1 MNRLR
6 RKNRQT
12 MSEGIRIGTRAS
24 LLALWQANWVKSRL
38 EELHPGIEVVLVHIK
53 TEGDRIE
60 VPLFQ
65 MGGKGLFVKD
75 IEEALLRGEV
85 DLAVH
90 SAKDLPAVIPEEL
103 TLTSFP
109 AREDPRDALLSRNG
123 TLWRDFPRGGKIGT
137 SSPRRK
143 AQLLHLRAD
152 LQIVPLRGNL
162 DTRIKKLTTDSL
174 DGVILASAG
183 LRRMGWESKASDYF
197 DPEVMVPAIGQGI
210 LAIETHEKNSRVR
223 ELVGDLNHFPTALEL
238 EAERAFLKKLG
249 GGCQIPIAGLAR
261 IRGDQ
266 IHLIG
271 LIASSEGERIVR
283 GEKVGTIEGAENL
296 GRQLAQELLAKG
308 GAEILQ
314 EVYR

>member
-1 MNRLR
+1 
-6 RKNRQT
+6 
-12 MSEGIRIGTRAS
+12 MSERIRIGTRSS
-24 LLALWQANWVKSRL
+24 LLALWQANWVKARL
-38 EELHPGIEVVLVHIK
+38 EELHRGIGITLVHIK

-65 MGGKGLFVKD
+65 LGGKGLFVKD

-103 TLTSFP
+103 TLTAFP
-109 AREDPRDALLSRNG
+109 VREDPRDALISRDG
-123 TLWRDFPRGGKIGT
+123 IPWKEFPPGGKIGT

-143 AQLLHLRAD
+143 AQLLHFRPD

-162 DTRIKKLTTDSL
+162 DTRIKKVVTETL

-183 LRRMGWESKASDYF
+183 VRRMGWESKASDFF
-197 DPEVMVPAIGQGI
+197 DPELMVPAIGQGI
-210 LAIETHEKNSRVR
+210 LAIETHEGNNRVR
-223 ELVGDLNHFPTALEL
+223 ELVADLNHLPTALEL
-238 EAERAFLKKLG
+238 ETERAFLKRLG

-261 IRGDQ
+261 VMGDQ
-266 IHLIG
+266 IRMLG
-271 LIASSEGERIVR
+271 LIASSDGKRIVR
-283 GEKVGTIEGAENL
+283 GEKTGTVRQAENL
-296 GRQLAQELLAKG
+296 GRQLAQELLAQG

>member
-1 MNRLR
+1 
-6 RKNRQT
+6 
-12 MSEGIRIGTRAS
+12 MSEWVRIGTRAS

-38 EELHPGIEVVLVHIK
+38 EDLHPGIEVVLIHIR

-65 MGGKGLFVKD
+65 LGGKGLFVKD
-75 IEEALLRGEV
+75 LEDALIRGEV

-103 TLTSFP
+103 ALSAFP
-109 AREDPRDALLSRNG
+109 AREDPRDALLSRPG
-123 TLWRDFPRGGKIGT
+123 VSWREFPRGGRIGT

-152 LQIVPLRGNL
+152 LEVVPLRGNL
-162 DTRIKKLTTDSL
+162 DTRIRKLSTENL
-174 DGVILASAG
+174 DGILLASAG
-183 LRRMGWESKASDYF
+183 LRRMGWESKASDFF
-197 DPEVMVPAIGQGI
+197 DPETMVPAIGQGVM
-210 LAIETHEKNSRVR
+210 AIETHRQNSRAR
-223 ELVGDLNHFPTALEL
+223 ELVADLNHRPTGLEL
-238 EAERAFLKKLG
+238 EAERAFLRELG

-261 IRGDQ
+261 MREDRIR
-266 IHLIG
+266 LVG
-271 LIASSEGERIVR
+271 LISSSDGKRIVR
-283 GEKVGTIEGAENL
+283 GEKAGAAGEAGTL
-296 GRQLAQELLAKG
+296 GRNLAEELLSRG

>member
-1 MNRLR
+1 
-6 RKNRQT
+6 
-12 MSEGIRIGTRAS
+12 MSEWVRIGTRAS

-38 EELHPGIEVVLVHIK
+38 EDLHPGIEVVLIHIR

-65 MGGKGLFVKD
+65 LGGKGLFVKD
-75 IEEALLRGEV
+75 IEDALIRGEV

-103 TLTSFP
+103 ALSAFP
-109 AREDPRDALLSRNG
+109 AREDPRDALLSRPG
-123 TLWRDFPRGGKIGT
+123 VSWREFPRGGRIGT

-152 LQIVPLRGNL
+152 LEVVPLRGNL
-162 DTRIKKLTTDSL
+162 DTRIRKLSTENL
-174 DGVILASAG
+174 DGILLASAG
-183 LRRMGWESKASDYF
+183 LRRMGWESKASDFF
-197 DPEVMVPAIGQGI
+197 DPETMVPAIGQGVM
-210 LAIETHEKNSRVR
+210 AIETHRQNSRAR
-223 ELVGDLNHFPTALEL
+223 ELVADLNHRPTGLEL
-238 EAERAFLKKLG
+238 EAERAFLRELG

-261 IRGDQ
+261 MREDRIR
-266 IHLIG
+266 LVG
-271 LIASSEGERIVR
+271 LISSSDGKRIVR
-283 GEKVGTIEGAENL
+283 GEKAGAAGEAGTL
-296 GRQLAQELLAKG
+296 GRNLAEELLSRG

>member
-1 MNRLR
+1 
-6 RKNRQT
+6 
-12 MSEGIRIGTRAS
+12 MSEWVRIGTRAS

-38 EELHPGIEVVLVHIK
+38 EDLHPGIEVSLIRIR

-65 MGGKGLFVKD
+65 LGGKGLFVKD
-75 IEEALLRGEV
+75 IEDALIRGEV

-103 TLTSFP
+103 ALSAFP
-109 AREDPRDALLSRNG
+109 AREDPRDALLSRPG
-123 TLWRDFPRGGKIGT
+123 VSWREFPRGGRIGT

-152 LQIVPLRGNL
+152 LEVVPLRGNL
-162 DTRIKKLTTDSL
+162 DTRIRKLSTENL
-174 DGVILASAG
+174 DGILLASAG
-183 LRRMGWESKASDYF
+183 LRRMGWESKASDFF
-197 DPEVMVPAIGQGI
+197 DPETMVPAIGQGVM
-210 LAIETHEKNSRVR
+210 AIETHRQNSRAR
-223 ELVGDLNHFPTALEL
+223 ELVADLNHRPTGLEL
-238 EAERAFLKKLG
+238 EAERAFLRELG

-261 IRGDQ
+261 MREDRIR
-266 IHLIG
+266 LVG
-271 LIASSEGERIVR
+271 LISSSDGKRIVR
-283 GEKVGTIEGAENL
+283 GEKAGAAGEAGTL
-296 GRQLAQELLAKG
+296 GRHLAEELLSRG

>member
-1 MNRLR
+1 
-6 RKNRQT
+6 
-12 MSEGIRIGTRAS
+12 MSEWVRIGTRAS

-38 EELHPGIEVVLVHIK
+38 EDLHPGIEIVLIHIR

-65 MGGKGLFVKD
+65 LGGKGLFVKD
-75 IEEALLRGEV
+75 LEDALIRGEV

-103 TLTSFP
+103 ALSAFP
-109 AREDPRDALLSRNG
+109 AREDPRDALLSRPG
-123 TLWRDFPRGGKIGT
+123 VSWREFPRGGRIGT

-152 LQIVPLRGNL
+152 LEVVPLRGNL
-162 DTRIKKLTTDSL
+162 DTRIRKLSTENL
-174 DGVILASAG
+174 DGILLASAG
-183 LRRMGWESKASDYF
+183 LRRMGWESKASDFF
-197 DPEVMVPAIGQGI
+197 DPETMVPAIGQGVM
-210 LAIETHEKNSRVR
+210 AIETHRQNSRAR
-223 ELVGDLNHFPTALEL
+223 ELVADLNHRPTGLEL
-238 EAERAFLKKLG
+238 EAERAFLRELG

-261 IRGDQ
+261 MREDRIR
-266 IHLIG
+266 LVG
-271 LIASSEGERIVR
+271 LISSSDGKRIVR
-283 GEKVGTIEGAENL
+283 GEKAGAAGEAGTL
-296 GRQLAQELLAKG
+296 GRNLAEELLSRG

>member
-1 MNRLR
+1 
-6 RKNRQT
+6 
-12 MSEGIRIGTRAS
+12 MSEQIRIGTRS
-24 LLALWQANWVKSRL
+24 SILAICQANWVKARL
-38 EELHPGIEVVLVHIK
+38 EELHPGIGVTLVQIK

-65 MGGKGLFVKD
+65 LGGKGLFVKD

-103 TLTSFP
+103 TLTAFP
-109 AREDPRDALLSRNG
+109 AREDPRDALISRNG
-123 TLWRDFPRGGKIGT
+123 IPWKKFPRGGKIGT

-143 AQLLHLRAD
+143 AQLLHLRTD
-152 LQIVPLRGNL
+152 LQIFPLRGNL
-162 DTRIKKLTTDSL
+162 DTRVRKFATENL

-197 DPEVMVPAIGQGI
+197 DPEVMIPAIGQGI
-210 LAIETHEKNSRVR
+210 LAIETHEGNSRVR
-223 ELVGDLNHFPTALEL
+223 EWVADLNHLPTALEL
-238 EAERAFLKKLG
+238 ETERAFLKRLG

-261 IRGDQ
+261 VMGDQ
-266 IHLIG
+266 IRMVG
-271 LIASSEGERIVR
+271 LIASSEGDRIVR
-283 GEKVGTIEGAENL
+283 GEKSGTVRQAENL
-296 GRQLAQELLAKG
+296 GRQLAQELLAQG

>member
-1 MNRLR
+1 
-6 RKNRQT
+6 
-12 MSEGIRIGTRAS
+12 MSEQIRIGTRS
-24 LLALWQANWVKSRL
+24 SILAICQANWVKARL
-38 EELHPGIEVVLVHIK
+38 EELHPGIGVTLVQIK

-65 MGGKGLFVKD
+65 LGGKGLFVKD

-103 TLTSFP
+103 TLTAFP
-109 AREDPRDALLSRNG
+109 AREDPRDALISRNG
-123 TLWRDFPRGGKIGT
+123 IPWKKFPRGGKIGT

-143 AQLLHLRAD
+143 AQLLHLRTD
-152 LQIVPLRGNL
+152 LQIFPLRGNL
-162 DTRIKKLTTDSL
+162 DTRVRKFATENL

-197 DPEVMVPAIGQGI
+197 DSEVMVPAIGQGI
-210 LAIETHEKNSRVR
+210 LAIETREGNSRVR
-223 ELVGDLNHFPTALEL
+223 ELVADLNHLPTALEL
-238 EAERAFLKKLG
+238 KAERAFLKKLG

-261 IRGDQ
+261 VMEDQ
-266 IHLIG
+266 IRMVG
-271 LIASSEGERIVR
+271 LIASSNGNRIVR
-283 GEKVGTIEGAENL
+283 GEKKGTVREAETL

-308 GAEILQ
+308 GTEILQ

>member
-1 MNRLR
+1 MNERL
-6 RKNRQT
+6 
-12 MSEGIRIGTRAS
+12 RIGTRSS

-38 EELHPGIEVVLVHIK
+38 EELHRGARVDLVHIK

-65 MGGKGLFVKD
+65 FGGKGLFVKE

-90 SAKDLPAVIPEEL
+90 SAKDLPAVISEEL
-103 TLTSFP
+103 TLTAFP
-109 AREDPRDALLSRNG
+109 AREDPRDALISRNG
-123 TLWRDFPRGGKIGT
+123 IPWEEIPRGGKIGT

-143 AQLLHLRAD
+143 AQLLNLRPD
-152 LQIVPLRGNL
+152 VEIVPLRGNL
-162 DTRIKKLTTDSL
+162 DTRIKKLTTENL

-210 LAIETHEKNSRVR
+210 LAIETRRGNGRVR
-223 ELVGDLNHFPTALEL
+223 ELVAELNHFPTALEL

-249 GGCQIPIAGLAR
+249 GGCQIPVAGLAR
-261 IRGDQ
+261 VRGNQIR
-266 IHLIG
+266 LIG
-271 LIASSEGERIVR
+271 LVASSDGKRIVR
-283 GEKVGTIEGAENL
+283 GEKAGALGETENL
-296 GRQLAQELLAKG
+296 GRELARELLAKG

>member
-1 MNRLR
+1 
-6 RKNRQT
+6 
-12 MSEGIRIGTRAS
+12 MSEWVRIGTRAS

-38 EELHPGIEVVLVHIK
+38 EDLHPGIEVVLIHIR

-65 MGGKGLFVKD
+65 VGGKGLFVKD
-75 IEEALLRGEV
+75 IEDALIRGEV

-103 TLTSFP
+103 ALSAFP
-109 AREDPRDALLSRNG
+109 AREDPRDALLSRPG
-123 TLWRDFPRGGKIGT
+123 VSWREFPRGGRIGT

-152 LQIVPLRGNL
+152 LEVVPLRGNL
-162 DTRIKKLTTDSL
+162 DTRIRKLSTENL
-174 DGVILASAG
+174 DGILLASAG
-183 LRRMGWESKASDYF
+183 LRRMGWESKASDFF
-197 DPEVMVPAIGQGI
+197 DPETMVPAIGQGVM
-210 LAIETHEKNSRVR
+210 AIETHRQNSRAR
-223 ELVGDLNHFPTALEL
+223 ELVADLNHRPTGLEL
-238 EAERAFLKKLG
+238 EAERAFLRELG

-261 IRGDQ
+261 MREDRIR
-266 IHLIG
+266 LVG
-271 LIASSEGERIVR
+271 LISSSDGKRIVR
-283 GEKVGTIEGAENL
+283 GEKAGAAGEAGTL
-296 GRQLAQELLAKG
+296 GRNLAEELLSRG

>member
-1 MNRLR
+1 
-6 RKNRQT
+6 
-12 MSEGIRIGTRAS
+12 MSEWVRIGTRAS

-38 EELHPGIEVVLVHIK
+38 EDLHPGIEVVLIHIR

-65 MGGKGLFVKD
+65 LGGKGLFVKD
-75 IEEALLRGEV
+75 LEDALIRGEV

-103 TLTSFP
+103 ALSAFP
-109 AREDPRDALLSRNG
+109 AREDPRDALLSRPG
-123 TLWRDFPRGGKIGT
+123 VSWREFPRGGRIGT

-152 LQIVPLRGNL
+152 LEVVPLRGNL
-162 DTRIKKLTTDSL
+162 DTRIRKLSTENL
-174 DGVILASAG
+174 DGILLASAG
-183 LRRMGWESKASDYF
+183 LRRMGWESKASDFF
-197 DPEVMVPAIGQGI
+197 DPETMVPAIGQGVM
-210 LAIETHEKNSRVR
+210 AIETHRQNSRAR
-223 ELVGDLNHFPTALEL
+223 ELVADLNHRPTGLEL
-238 EAERAFLKKLG
+238 EAERAFLRELG

-261 IRGDQ
+261 MREDRIR
-266 IHLIG
+266 LVG
-271 LIASSEGERIVR
+271 LISSSDGKRIVR
-283 GEKVGTIEGAENL
+283 GEKAGAAGEAGTL
-296 GRQLAQELLAKG
+296 GRHLAEELLSRG